1 MGCINSHFGKI
12 SSLYERNKII
22 RELVDNG
29 YGIKFQCRAA
39 RDFNENVTVFYN
51 PATFQYMLLF
61 KDSFTDFYCNG
72 YLNLDTKMVL

>member
-29 YGIKFQCRAA
+29 YDIKLQCRAA

-61 KDSFTDFYCNG
+61 KDSFTDFYCNE
-72 YLNLDTKMVL
+72 YLNLDTKIVL

>member
-29 YGIKFQCRAA
+29 YDIKFQCRAA

-61 KDSFTDFYCNG
+61 KDSFTDFYCNE
-72 YLNLDTKMVL
+72 YLNLDTKIVL